1 MRIAQPISL
10 AGLIALQV
18 VLVSGCSS
26 PVPPTVTRAPVTS
39 LNAQPAIY
47 LQANVQRPRI
57 LDSLRGA
64 GIRTANSF
72 EEADYILAVDVG
84 KRRVTMKCGGMHNIV
99 YILDSNGFPLM
110 EIKARGLTGDCMPN
124 AFDDMSHTLASY
136 FGG

>member
-1 MRIAQPISL
+1 MRIAQN
-10 AGLIALQV
+10 IALVIAISAQV
-18 VLVSGCSS
+18 VLGFGCTS
-26 PVPPTVTRAPVTS
+26 PVPPTVTRPPTTS
-39 LNAQPAIY
+39 LKAHPAIY

-64 GIRTANSF
+64 GIRTAQSF

-84 KRRVTMKCGGMHNIV
+84 KRRVNMKCGGMHNIV
-99 YILDSNGFPLM
+99 YTLGDKGFPLM

-124 AFDDMSHTLASY
+124 AFDDMSQTLASY